1 LQPGPKGYN
10 SDRYVQEVL
19 INVCETVAHCKSNGI
34 QGSILAVDMAK
45 AFDSLDHEFI
55 RAVYRFFGLGEQIIN
70 WLNLLGY

>member
-1 LQPGPKGYN
+1 
-10 SDRYVQEVL
+10 
-19 INVCETVAHCKSNGI
+19 
-34 QGSILAVDMAK
+34 MAK